1 MKRALFAAVLL
12 FTPFIADA
20 QEPATPPIEAP
31 AAAETPKADEA
42 KPDKVEPAMTGD
54 QANEL
59 VDKDVETTDAL
70 NDAAEIVKASKDLAN
85 AEDGNVDIKVL
96 ITLLLAAIFKF
107 LLSAIKLSGRFSD
120 KLKEFWASDKGKL
133 VLRLS
138 TLVLGAAV
146 MLTANIAA
154 GVPWLEAL
162 FMGLG
167 AGPGSLAIH
176 ESVKIIPMFAKKSA
190 PADEAKG

>member
-12 FTPFIADA
+12 LTPFAVIA
-20 QEPATPPIEAP
+20 QEPAAPLTP
-31 AAAETPKADEA
+31 AAVVQ
-42 KPDKVEPAMTGD
+42 PDKVEPAMTGEE
-54 QANEL
+54 ANEL
-59 VDKDVETTDAL
+59 VDKDVETADAL
-70 NDAAEIVKASKDLAN
+70 DDAVGIVDAAKDLKDA
-85 AEDGNVDIKVL
+85 DGNVDFKVL

-120 KLKEFWASDKGKL
+120 KLAEFWASAKGKTI
-133 VLRLS
+133 LRLS

-146 MLTANIAA
+146 MLVSNLAA

-162 FMGLG
+162 FMGIG

-176 ESVKIIPMFAKKSA
+176 EVFKLIPMLAKKSE
-190 PADEAKG
+190 PADGAKG